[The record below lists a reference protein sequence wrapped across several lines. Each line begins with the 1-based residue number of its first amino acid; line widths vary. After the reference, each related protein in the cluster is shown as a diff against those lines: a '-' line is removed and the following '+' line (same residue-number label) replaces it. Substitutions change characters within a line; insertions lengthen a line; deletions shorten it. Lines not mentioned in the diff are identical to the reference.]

1 MACVASVSMRG
12 RSVIKVLLLQLS
24 TEKTY
29 KYRNACCSKI
39 LLLLFLLLLLLLLLL
54 LVLLQAPICS
64 RINSWFQV

>member
-39 LLLLFLLLLLLLLLL
+39 LLLLFLLLLLLVVVV
-54 LVLLQAPICS
+54 VLLQAPICS